1 MSLTVK
7 EMNDAIQKYCVNE
20 CECVNC
26 EIGDIC
32 LYLSGDFESDENL
45 CKKAYDIVSKSESPE
60 ITTAD
65 LLALPTEQQDEVVYA
80 VCDNYFECSDGC
92 PMWDGDEM
100 TRCNYPKG
108 AFNGMTYSEHK
119 EQLRDAM
126 MKIGEDKDV
135 MRGETIKELFEKF
148 KNAGQ
153 VSQEAPITPTVQN
166 DKVNHPAHYT
176 VGGIECIDAMRAAFG
191 DKELQI
197 YCKIAA
203 FKYLWRAE
211 HKGNLTDISKAH
223 WYLEKYLDLESES
236 V

>member
-7 EMNDAIQKYCVNE
+7 EMNDAIQKYCVDE
-20 CECVNC
+20 HECVNC
-26 EIGDIC
+26 DIAHIC
-32 LYLSGDFESDENL
+32 FHLHGDFESDENL
-45 CKKAYDIVSKSESPE
+45 CKQAYDIVSKTESPE

-92 PMWDGDEM
+92 PMWTGDEM
-100 TRCNYPKG
+100 TRCNYPRG
-108 AFNGMTYSEHK
+108 TFNHMTESEHK
-119 EQLRDAM
+119 ERLRNAI
-126 MKIGEDKDV
+126 MKIGEDKD
-135 MRGETIKELFEKF
+135 ETIKELIRELFKKF
-148 KNAGQ
+148 KNAGR
-153 VSQEAPITPTVQN
+153 VSQEAPTFQN
-166 DKVNHPAHYT
+166 DEVNHPAHYT

-203 FKYLWRAE
+203 FKYIWRAE

-223 WYLEKYLDLESES
+223 WYLEKYLDLEAES

>member
-7 EMNDAIQKYCVNE
+7 EMNDAIQKYCVDE
-20 CECVNC
+20 HECVNC
-26 EIGDIC
+26 EIAHIC
-32 LYLSGDFESDENL
+32 FQLHGDFESDENL
-45 CKKAYDIVSKSESPE
+45 CKQAYDIVSKSESPE

-65 LLALPTEQQDEVVYA
+65 LLALPTEKQDE
-80 VCDNYFECSDGC
+80 
-92 PMWDGDEM
+92 
-100 TRCNYPKG
+100 
-108 AFNGMTYSEHK
+108 
-119 EQLRDAM
+119 
-126 MKIGEDKDV
+126 
-135 MRGETIKELFEKF
+135 
-148 KNAGQ
+148 
-153 VSQEAPITPTVQN
+153 
-166 DKVNHPAHYT
+166 VNHPAHYT

-203 FKYLWRAE
+203 FKYIWRAE